1 MPCTKKSLILQT
13 FAVLIMALVALRT
26 ASAAPIRESEE
37 IDWKKEREFW
47 AFRAPLPQAIPKVH
61 HKRWP
66 RQDLDY
72 FVLAQLERKGLVPS
86 HEPGKRTLIRRLSFD
101 LTGLPPTPGE
111 IASFVSDKRPDAYTH
126 LVDRLLGS
134 KSFGE
139 RMASLWLPLARY
151 AEDQAHQV
159 GDDTKYFYPN
169 AFKYREW
176 VINAFNRDLPYN
188 QFVEMQLAADS
199 LGQTND
205 LAALGFLGLGPKYYD
220 RGQLSVMADEWED
233 RVDTVSRTF
242 LGLTV
247 ACARC
252 HDHKF
257 DPITRADY
265 YGLAGIFAST
275 KMVTK
280 TPGGETDKAEKAE
293 KVSLTALHIVEDDK
307 PQDLHVFI
315 RGNVDRKGPLAP
327 REFIQ
332 ILAGDHPKPFD
343 LGSGRQQLALA
354 IADTKNPLT
363 ARVMVNRLWGALLGQ
378 PIVSTP
384 SNFGHSGSLP
394 NNPEL
399 LDALATQ
406 FMHQGWSTKS
416 LVRQIVLSA
425 TYRQASL
432 SNPKSAA
439 MDSDNQNLWRMNRRR
454 LSIEQWRDS
463 ILMLAGKLESGGGK
477 SLELEDPTNYRR
489 TVYARIS
496 RLQLNNV
503 LMQFDYPDANVH
515 AEKRS
520 TTTTPIQKLYEM
532 NSGFILDSAKTIANR
547 ITAQK
552 PGVKSDAS
560 RQVDAA
566 YQLILDRPPDRS
578 EKRLG
583 LDFLKK
589 TPAPNLSRWDEYIQ
603 ALLISNEMFYV
614 D

>member
-1 MPCTKKSLILQT
+1 
-13 FAVLIMALVALRT
+13 
-26 ASAAPIRESEE
+26 
-37 IDWKKEREFW
+37 
-47 AFRAPLPQAIPKVH
+47 
-61 HKRWP
+61 
-66 RQDLDY
+66 
-72 FVLAQLERKGLVPS
+72 
-86 HEPGKRTLIRRLSFD
+86 
-101 LTGLPPTPGE
+101 
-111 IASFVSDKRPDAYTH
+111 
-126 LVDRLLGS
+126 
-134 KSFGE
+134 
-139 RMASLWLPLARY
+139 
-151 AEDQAHQV
+151 
-159 GDDTKYFYPN
+159 
-169 AFKYREW
+169 
-176 VINAFNRDLPYN
+176 
-188 QFVEMQLAADS
+188 
-199 LGQTND
+199 
-205 LAALGFLGLGPKYYD
+205 
-220 RGQLSVMADEWED
+220 MADEWED

-280 TPGGETDKAEKAE
+280 TPDGKAEMAEKAE
-293 KVSLTALHIVEDDK
+293 KVSLAALHIVEDDK
-307 PQDLHVFI
+307 PQDLHIFI

-354 IADTKNPLT
+354 IADPKNPLT
-363 ARVMVNRLWGALLGQ
+363 ARVMVNRLWGALIGQ

-399 LDALATQ
+399 LDALATR
-406 FMHQGWSTKS
+406 FIHQGWSTKS
-416 LVRQIVLSA
+416 LVREIVLSA

-439 MDSDNQNLWRMNRRR
+439 IDSDNQNLWRMNRRR
-454 LSIEQWRDS
+454 LSIEQWRDT
-463 ILMLAGKLESGGGK
+463 ILLLAGKLENGGGK
-477 SLELEDPTNYRR
+477 SLELEDPTNFRR

-532 NSGFILDSAKTIANR
+532 NSAFILDSAKTIANR

-552 PGVKSDAS
+552 PGAKSDTS

-566 YQLILDRPPDRS
+566 YQLILDRPPDQS
-578 EKRLG
+578 EKRLA
-583 LDFLKK
+583 LDFLKR
-589 TPAPNLSRWDEYIQ
+589 TPAPELSRWDEYIQ